1 MKALKVLVLKSSDNS
16 ISQIIKVL
24 KNNDFYVDICN
35 SNNEFLE
42 CIYNNLYDLYLINI
56 NEKSLPKFQLIQL
69 LNEYQDI
76 TMKMVIASIPDI
88 TKASFIYGCDECIF
102 QSIDDKEILLR
113 VKALIRRQFKIYSD
127 SILLRENI
135 EYEIFNKRIFLD
147 NKEIIL
153 GERASQILDYLL
165 KFRGV
170 FVSSENLENAVYPAN
185 TSSKNGSLRFHIHK
199 IRQALG
205 NDIIVSNRTNGYKI
219 NI

>member
-113 VKALIRRQFKIYSD
+113 VKANDKFKANSLKSDFLTLIYNSLYK
-127 SILLRENI
+127 
-135 EYEIFNKRIFLD
+135 YEIEIPFPQLD
-147 NKEIIL
+147 LHMK
-153 GERASQILDYLL
+153 
-165 KFRGV
+165 K
-170 FVSSENLENAVYPAN
+170 
-185 TSSKNGSLRFHIHK
+185 
-199 IRQALG
+199 
-205 NDIIVSNRTNGYKI
+205 
-219 NI
+219 